1 MVFERELRHAIRR
14 LPPEVAVWMS
24 RALRSGWFSLTAGT
38 YESGGPGASV
48 CPITAAAKM
57 AGAWA
62 DGSIAEGHEAWGTP
76 DEPSS
81 EVEDFAAYF
90 DLLADDAG
98 LHRAIKIVRAELDRR
113 RPGVRSLGSVEARSV
128 GGSLPALPSSEALV
142 ADTLQRP

>member
-1 MVFERELRHAIRR
+1 
-14 LPPEVAVWMS
+14 MS

-62 DGSIAEGHEAWGTP
+62 DGAIAERHEAWGTP
-76 DEPSS
+76 GGPSP

-90 DLLADDAG
+90 DLCVEEASLD
-98 LHRAIKIVRAELDRR
+98 RAIGIVLATLAEN
-113 RPGVRSLGSVEARSV
+113 
-128 GGSLPALPSSEALV
+128 PATREQA
-142 ADTLQRP
+142 A